1 MHIFL
6 MGIILG
12 LGVAI
17 PIGPINIEQ
26 MRRTL
31 AFGFWSGIM
40 IGIGAT
46 CVDILYIV
54 LLMTGALFFLTDV
67 IVLKTIGFLG
77 ALLLAWFGYSCFKK
91 QPHIS
96 TTNLVPQSLFRTFC
110 VGFFINLLS
119 PFPVLFWAS
128 ISSQV
133 IAMSMGETNH
143 VIFAALGVI
152 VGTMGWNFFLTSVL
166 HKTRHLISE
175 KIMRWFNIAGGLILI
190 SFSIVGLARVFLV

>member
-6 MGIILG
+6 TGILLG

-31 AFGFWSGIM
+31 AFGFWSGIT

-54 LLMTGALFFLTDV
+54 LLMTGTLFFLTNV
-67 IVLKTIGFLG
+67 IILKVIGFLG

-96 TTNLVPQSLFRTFC
+96 TKNLVPQSLFRTFC
-110 VGFFINLLS
+110 VGYLMNLLS
-119 PFPVLFWAS
+119 PFPILFWAS

-133 IAMSMGETNH
+133 IAMSMGKINH
-143 VIFAALGVI
+143 LILAALGVV
-152 VGTMGWNFFLTSVL
+152 VGTMAWNIFLTTVL
-166 HKTRHLISE
+166 HRTRHLLSE
-175 KIMRWFNIAGGLILI
+175 KAMRWFNITGGIILI
-190 SFSIVGLARVFLV
+190 AFAIIGLTRVFLI

>member
-6 MGIILG
+6 TGILLG

-31 AFGFWSGIM
+31 AFGFWSGIT

-54 LLMTGALFFLTDV
+54 LLMTGALFFLTNV
-67 IVLKTIGFLG
+67 IILKVIGFLG

-96 TTNLVPQSLFRTFC
+96 TKNLVPQSVFRTFC
-110 VGFFINLLS
+110 VGFLLNLLS
-119 PFPVLFWAS
+119 PFPILFWVS
-128 ISSQV
+128 ISSQM
-133 IAMSMGETNH
+133 ISLSMVDAHGI
-143 VIFAALGVI
+143 VLAALGVI
-152 VGTMGWNFFLTSVL
+152 VGTMAWNFSMTMVL

-175 KIMRWFNIAGGLILI
+175 KVMRWFNITGGIILI
-190 SFSIVGLARVFLV
+190 AFAIIGLTRVFLI